1 MCWLGGNAGG
11 NAQRADVVYAVP
23 PALRTCLLTYVL
35 YFLTAQ
41 ESQREAS
48 RFDGFE
54 GCWLV
59 WSIEPERRGGGGEDD
74 DGDDDAPANGPP
86 GLERALPTVELAG
99 GRL

>member
-1 MCWLGGNAGG
+1 M
-11 NAQRADVVYAVP
+11 RSVP
-23 PALRTCLLTYVL
+23 MLSLPCHLLYLLACLRTN
-35 YFLTAQ
+35 FLTAQ

-74 DGDDDAPANGPP
+74 DGDDDAPANGSP

>member
-1 MCWLGGNAGG
+1 MRSAPMLSMPCHLLYFLVLAC
-11 NAQRADVVYAVP
+11 
-23 PALRTCLLTYVL
+23 LRTN
-35 YFLTAQ
+35 FLTAQ

-74 DGDDDAPANGPP
+74 DGDDDAPANGSP

>member
-1 MCWLGGNAGG
+1 MRSAPMVSLPCHLLYLLACS
-11 NAQRADVVYAVP
+11 
-23 PALRTCLLTYVL
+23 RTN
-35 YFLTAQ
+35 FLTAQ

>member
-1 MCWLGGNAGG
+1 MRSVPMLSLPCHLLYLLACL
-11 NAQRADVVYAVP
+11 RAH
-23 PALRTCLLTYVL
+23 
-35 YFLTAQ
+35 FLTAQ